1 MKNIILI
8 GDSIRLGYQGRVA
21 ELLGDGVQIF
31 APGEIELGRKADR
44 MQNGIELAQNTYDF
58 LVRKA
63 QEYGIKE
70 QI

>member
-1 MKNIILI
+1 ML
-8 GDSIRLGYQGRVA
+8 A
-21 ELLGDGVQIF
+21 EIKALPRTPGTAEIF

-44 MQNGIELAQNTYDF
+44 MEKGIELAQNTYDF